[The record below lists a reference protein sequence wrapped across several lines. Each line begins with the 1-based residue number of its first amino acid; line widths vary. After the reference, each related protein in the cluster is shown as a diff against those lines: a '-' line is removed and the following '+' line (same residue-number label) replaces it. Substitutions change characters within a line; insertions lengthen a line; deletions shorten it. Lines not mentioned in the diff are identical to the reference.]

1 MMIQLLIQFQ
11 KYILSTIYIYIS
23 FYLWVFQL
31 KVIPKYRWTFLDDT
45 IPLTYPS
52 RDFHTHTHIR
62 ARDIRSGREL
72 FPFSIHVS
80 WGDVLEESDASSLPR
95 KMERM
100 REEEKRKRNDGVF
113 FFSGPWRVESARL
126 KYRAGGIMLRQ
137 RWVNGDVDRRK
148 FHSAHGRA
156 RRSMFQLGKKWKNRR
171 LGEKLVCSFWFKKLP
186 TFVIGYI
193 TKEDLSI
200 VPWIVLLIS
209 VTSWNDDPTR
219 KTII

>member
-11 KYILSTIYIYIS
+11 KYILSTIYIYIFLS
-23 FYLWVFQL
+23 MNFSIESDS
-31 KVIPKYRWTFLDDT
+31 KVSMNF
-45 IPLTYPS
+45 S
-52 RDFHTHTHIR
+52 RRYDSSHVSVTWFSYTHTHTR
-62 ARDIRSGREL
+62 ARHPIRKRIV
-72 FPFSIHVS
+72 SIFHPCFLRRRS
-80 WGDVLEESDASSLPR
+80 WRIWRIQPSAENGEN
-95 KMERM
+95 ER
-100 REEEKRKRNDGVF
+100 RGKKKEKRWSF